1 MKKKGCCILKTI
13 GIIIGV
19 ILLVAIVVG
28 LIVPAIAYAKND
40 PVKTYEGLTNQYI
53 NYTDRTYISA
63 HRAGGDLAPEETMLA
78 FKKCMEGG
86 IVDVVEFDLHITKDN
101 HLVLLHDDTV
111 NRTSDA
117 TEVFGSEEVYVI
129 DKTLE
134 ELKTLNFG
142 AKFEDLD
149 GNKPYENLT
158 GEAIPEDVK
167 IVTLDEILTYL
178 TATKSDLQYI
188 IEIKNDGESG
198 KKAMDI
204 LASKM
209 EEYKITNQTI
219 VGTFNKDI
227 TEYIDEKYPDITRS
241 ASVMEVVDIYF
252 SYLFGVKSKRT
263 FEYKFDVLQI
273 PVGTFIYDLGSSAF
287 INYAH
292 ERDIAVQYWT
302 INDPDEALRLKNNG
316 ADCVMTDDPE
326 AIYAK
331 YNEGK

>member
-1 MKKKGCCILKTI
+1 MKTGCCILKTI

-40 PVKTYEGLTNQYI
+40 PVKTFEGLTNKYI
-53 NYTDRTYISA
+53 NYTDRIYISA
-63 HRAGGDLAPEETMLA
+63 HRAGGDLAPEETMMA
-78 FKKCMEGG
+78 FEKCMEGG
-86 IVDVVEFDLHITKDN
+86 IVDVVEFDLHITKDDQ
-101 HLVLLHDDTV
+101 LVLMHDSTV
-111 NRTSDA
+111 NRTSNA
-117 TEVFGSEEVYVI
+117 TEVFGNEEVYVI

-142 AKFEDLD
+142 AKFEDLE
-149 GNKPYENLT
+149 GNKPYAELT
-158 GEAIPEDVK
+158 GDSIPENIK

-178 TATKSDLQYI
+178 TGRKSDLQYI
-188 IEIKNDGESG
+188 IEIKNDGEPG

-209 EEYKITNQTI
+209 DSFGIIDQTI

-227 TEYIDEKYPDITRS
+227 TEYIDEEYPEITRS
-241 ASVMEVVDIYF
+241 ASIMEVVDFYF

-273 PVGTFIYDLGSSAF
+273 PVGTFIYDFGASSF

-292 ERDIAVQYWT
+292 ERNIAVQYWT
-302 INDPDEALRLKNNG
+302 INDPDEALRLKENG

-326 AIYAK
+326 TIYAK
-331 YNEGK
+331 YHESK